1 MTIKHYNFIEM
12 IIDIHSHNR
21 NDNYLTI
28 VNKSDSNV
36 TEIDC
41 FSFGIHPWNSSKIE
55 DNFLNF
61 ENEISLIKCLA
72 IGEIGL
78 DKLKGPTIDVQKK
91 VFLKQIEISEKYELP
106 IILHCVKS
114 WNEISEIKKLLN
126 PIQSWIY
133 HGFNKAGIINEV
145 LKSDI
150 YISIG
155 SSIFTNIKLQ
165 KIVNLIP
172 NDKLFLETDDSNL
185 DIFEIYKKVSEI
197 KKIPLTELE
206 QNIEQ
211 NFKRVFRKWQ
221 SG

>member
-1 MTIKHYNFIEM
+1 ML
-12 IIDIHSHNR
+12 IDIHSHKR
-21 NDNYLTI
+21 NVNYLTI

-36 TEIDC
+36 TESDC
-41 FSFGIHPWNSSKIE
+41 FSFGIHPWNTSEIE

-61 ENEISLIKCLA
+61 EKEISLIKCLA

-78 DKLKGPTIDVQKK
+78 DKLNGPKIDVQKK

-114 WNEISEIKKLLN
+114 WNEISEIRKLLN

-150 YISIG
+150 YVSIG

-165 KIVNLIP
+165 EIVNLIP

-197 KKIPLTELE
+197 KKIPLSELE
-206 QNIEQ
+206 EIIEQ

>member
-1 MTIKHYNFIEM
+1 ML
-12 IIDIHSHNR
+12 IDIHSHKR
-21 NDNYLTI
+21 NVNYLTI

-36 TEIDC
+36 TESDC
-41 FSFGIHPWNSSKIE
+41 FSFGIHPWNTSEIE

-61 ENEISLIKCLA
+61 EKEISLIKCLA

-78 DKLKGPTIDVQKK
+78 DKLNGPTIDVQKK

-114 WNEISEIKKLLN
+114 WNEISEIRKLLN

-150 YISIG
+150 YVSIG

-165 KIVNLIP
+165 EIVNLIP

-185 DIFEIYKKVSEI
+185 DIFDIYKKVSEI
-197 KKIPLTELE
+197 KKIPLSELE
-206 QNIEQ
+206 EIIEQ

>member
-1 MTIKHYNFIEM
+1 ML
-12 IIDIHSHNR
+12 IDIHSHKR
-21 NDNYLTI
+21 NVNYLTI

-36 TEIDC
+36 TESDC
-41 FSFGIHPWNSSKIE
+41 FSFGIHPWNTSEIE

-61 ENEISLIKCLA
+61 EKEISLIKCLA

-78 DKLKGPTIDVQKK
+78 DKLNGPKIDVQKK

-114 WNEISEIKKLLN
+114 WNEISEIRKLLN

-150 YISIG
+150 YVSIG

-165 KIVNLIP
+165 EIVNLIP
-172 NDKLFLETDDSNL
+172 NERLFLETDDSNL
-185 DIFEIYKKVSEI
+185 DIFDIYKKVSEI
-197 KKIPLTELE
+197 KKIPLSELE
-206 QNIEQ
+206 EIIEQ

>member
-1 MTIKHYNFIEM
+1 M

-36 TEIDC
+36 LESDC
-41 FSFGIHPWNSSKIE
+41 FSLGIHPWNSSKIE

-133 HGFNKAGIINEV
+133 HGFNKVGIINEV

>member
-1 MTIKHYNFIEM
+1 ML
-12 IIDIHSHNR
+12 IDIHSHKR
-21 NDNYLTI
+21 NVNYLTI

-36 TEIDC
+36 TESDC
-41 FSFGIHPWNSSKIE
+41 FSFGIHPWNTSEIE

-61 ENEISLIKCLA
+61 EKEISLIKCLA

-78 DKLKGPTIDVQKK
+78 DKLNGPKIDVQKK

-114 WNEISEIKKLLN
+114 WNEISEIRKLLN

-150 YISIG
+150 YVSIG

-165 KIVNLIP
+165 EIVNLIP
-172 NDKLFLETDDSNL
+172 NERLFLETDDSNL
-185 DIFEIYKKVSEI
+185 DIFDIYKKVSEI
-197 KKIPLTELE
+197 KKISLSELE
-206 QNIEQ
+206 QIIEE
-211 NFKRVFRKWQ
+211 NFKRIFRKWQ
-221 SG
+221 SGLNEQNY

>member
-1 MTIKHYNFIEM
+1 ML
-12 IIDIHSHNR
+12 IDIHSHKR
-21 NDNYLTI
+21 NVNYLTI

-36 TEIDC
+36 NESDC
-41 FSFGIHPWNSSKIE
+41 FSFGIHPWNTSEIE
-55 DNFLNF
+55 DNFINF
-61 ENEISLIKCLA
+61 EKEISLIKCLA

-114 WNEISEIKKLLN
+114 WNEISEIKKILN

-133 HGFNKAGIINEV
+133 HGFNKAGIVSEV
-145 LKSDI
+145 IKSDI

-197 KKIPLTELE
+197 KKIPLSELE
-206 QNIEQ
+206 QIIEQ

>member
-1 MTIKHYNFIEM
+1 ML
-12 IIDIHSHNR
+12 IDIHSHKR
-21 NDNYLTI
+21 NVNYLTI

-36 TEIDC
+36 TESDC
-41 FSFGIHPWNSSKIE
+41 FSFGIHPWNTSEIE

-61 ENEISLIKCLA
+61 EKEISLIKCLA

-78 DKLKGPTIDVQKK
+78 DKLNGPKIDVQKK

-114 WNEISEIKKLLN
+114 WNEISEIRKLLN

-150 YISIG
+150 YVSIG

-165 KIVNLIP
+165 EIVNLIP
-172 NDKLFLETDDSNL
+172 NERLFLETDDSNL
-185 DIFEIYKKVSEI
+185 DIFDIYKKVSEI
-197 KKIPLTELE
+197 KKIPLSELE
-206 QNIEQ
+206 EIIEQ

-221 SG
+221 SGLNEQNY

>member
-1 MTIKHYNFIEM
+1 ML
-12 IIDIHSHNR
+12 IDIHSHKR
-21 NDNYLTI
+21 NVNYLTI

-36 TEIDC
+36 TESDC
-41 FSFGIHPWNSSKIE
+41 FSFGIHPWNTSEIE

-61 ENEISLIKCLA
+61 EKEISLIKCLA

-78 DKLKGPTIDVQKK
+78 DKLNGPTIDVQKK

-114 WNEISEIKKLLN
+114 WNEISEIKKIFN
-126 PIQSWIY
+126 PTQSWIY
-133 HGFNKAGIINEV
+133 HGFNKVGIINEV

-150 YISIG
+150 YVSIG

-165 KIVNLIP
+165 EIVNLIP
-172 NDKLFLETDDSNL
+172 NERLFLETDDSNL
-185 DIFEIYKKVSEI
+185 DIFDIYKKVSEI
-197 KKIPLTELE
+197 KKIPLSELE
-206 QNIEQ
+206 EIIEQ

>member
-1 MTIKHYNFIEM
+1 ML
-12 IIDIHSHNR
+12 IDIHSHKR
-21 NDNYLTI
+21 NVNYLTI

-36 TEIDC
+36 TESDC
-41 FSFGIHPWNSSKIE
+41 FSFGIHPWNTSEIE

-61 ENEISLIKCLA
+61 EKEISLIKCLA

-78 DKLKGPTIDVQKK
+78 DKLNGPKIDVQKK

-114 WNEISEIKKLLN
+114 WNEISEIRKLLN

-150 YISIG
+150 YVSIG

-165 KIVNLIP
+165 EIVNLIP
-172 NDKLFLETDDSNL
+172 NERLFLETDVSNL
-185 DIFEIYKKVSEI
+185 DIFDIYKKVSEI
-197 KKIPLTELE
+197 KKIPLSELE
-206 QNIEQ
+206 EIIEQ

>member
-1 MTIKHYNFIEM
+1 ML
-12 IIDIHSHNR
+12 IDIHSHKR
-21 NDNYLTI
+21 NVNYLTI

-36 TEIDC
+36 TESDC
-41 FSFGIHPWNSSKIE
+41 FSFGIHPWNTSEIE

-61 ENEISLIKCLA
+61 EKEISLIKCLA

-78 DKLKGPTIDVQKK
+78 DKLNGPKIDVQKK

-114 WNEISEIKKLLN
+114 WNEISEIRKLLN

-155 SSIFTNIKLQ
+155 SSIFTNSKLQ
-165 KIVNLIP
+165 EIVNLIP
-172 NDKLFLETDDSNL
+172 NGRLFLETDDSNL
-185 DIFEIYKKVSEI
+185 DIFDIYKKVSEI
-197 KKIPLTELE
+197 KKIPLSELE
-206 QNIEQ
+206 EIIEQ

>member
-1 MTIKHYNFIEM
+1 ML
-12 IIDIHSHNR
+12 IDIHSHKR
-21 NDNYLTI
+21 NVNYLTI

-36 TEIDC
+36 TESDC
-41 FSFGIHPWNSSKIE
+41 FSFGIHPWNTSEIE

-61 ENEISLIKCLA
+61 EKEISLIKCLA

-78 DKLKGPTIDVQKK
+78 DKLNGPTIDVQKK

-114 WNEISEIKKLLN
+114 WNEISEIRKLLN

-150 YISIG
+150 YVSIG

-165 KIVNLIP
+165 EIVNLIP
-172 NDKLFLETDDSNL
+172 NERLFLETDDSNL
-185 DIFEIYKKVSEI
+185 DIFDIYKKVSEI
-197 KKIPLTELE
+197 KKIPLSELE
-206 QNIEQ
+206 EIIEQ

>member
-1 MTIKHYNFIEM
+1 ML
-12 IIDIHSHNR
+12 IDIHSHKR
-21 NDNYLTI
+21 NVNYLTI

-36 TEIDC
+36 IESDC
-41 FSFGIHPWNSSKIE
+41 FSFGIHPWNTSEIE
-55 DNFLNF
+55 DNFINF

-78 DKLKGPTIDVQKK
+78 DKLNGPTIDVQKK

-114 WNEISEIKKLLN
+114 WNEISEIKTLLN

-150 YISIG
+150 YVSIG

-165 KIVNLIP
+165 EIVNLIP
-172 NDKLFLETDDSNL
+172 NERLFLETDDSNL
-185 DIFEIYKKVSEI
+185 DIFDIYKKVSEI
-197 KKIPLTELE
+197 KKIPLSELE
-206 QNIEQ
+206 QIIEQ